1 MNEHPATMDPA
12 TTSRPSAM
20 KPALIRC
27 TVAALALAAASAR
40 AGTINWGS
48 EFLST
53 LLASDGTAIPATG
66 YTFELGTF
74 ATGFTPTSSNI
85 LDWESNWTSVD
96 TADYNAEAGYF
107 TAALEWTPAHAEF
120 VNRQAYLWI
129 HNAFT
134 DPANEWL
141 LVTDA
146 AWKFPAVDDGCC
158 GTTFPVQ
165 WSVSDVDTEA
175 TPLWGANTAT
185 SGGGAA
191 TADAQAPTLQAAVS
205 IFAWTIDDETAGYNT
220 LANQDLAGSGAVFKV
235 VLPEGDSFTE
245 TFWDTNQTWTDVFKV
260 ANGADLASIFSGGYT
275 GSGGITRAG
284 LVEGQ
289 GYFTLN
295 GSTLSWTAIPEPAG
309 VIVGLL
315 LAAGL
320 LRRRRA

>member
-1 MNEHPATMDPA
+1 MTEHPATMDPA
-12 TTSRPSAM
+12 TTSRSTAM

-27 TVAALALAAASAR
+27 TVAAVALAAASAR

-48 EFLST
+48 EVWST
-53 LLASDGTAIPATG
+53 LFASDGSVMAQGA

-74 ATGFTPTSSNI
+74 ANGFTPSSSNI
-85 LDWESNWTSVD
+85 LEWESHWTGVD
-96 TADYNAEAGYF
+96 TADYNAADGYF

-146 AWKFPAVDDGCC
+146 DWKFPAVDDGCC

-175 TPLWGANTAT
+175 VPLWGANTGA

-191 TADAQAPTLQAAVS
+191 SVDAVSPTLQAAVS
-205 IFAWTIDDETAGYNT
+205 IFAWTIDDETTGYNT
-220 LANQDLAGSGAVFKV
+220 LANPDLAGSGAVFKV

-245 TFWDTNQTWTDVFKV
+245 TFWDTSRTWTDIFDV
-260 ANGADLASIFSGGYT
+260 ADGANLANIFSGGYA
-275 GSGGITRAG
+275 GSGGITPGG

-295 GSTLSWTAIPEPAG
+295 GNTLSWIAIPEPAG